1 MNGSKC
7 DRCKWRP
14 WRWLVASWVL
24 AVILERGGAEV
35 TELDLEE
42 RRNERRDLL
51 VLRDTLRS
59 ALDLH
64 SNWTGPPCHGER
76 SRWHGVSCDGDGRV
90 VGVSLDGAQL
100 TGTLPRSAL
109 RGVSRLEAL
118 SLRGNALHGAL
129 PGLDGLS
136 RLRAVDLSSNRFSG
150 PIPRGYATSLWE
162 LARLELQD
170 NLLNGTL
177 PAFEQHGL
185 VVFNVSY
192 NFLQGEVPGTRALRR
207 FPASAFDHN
216 LRLCGEV
223 VNADCRDQEGL
234 PSSGAPAYG
243 SSSPVVRP
251 AGDGGRAAR
260 KHLRFRLA
268 AWSVVA
274 ICLIAALVPF
284 AAVFIFL
291 HHKKKSQEV
300 RLGGRAS
307 GSATGDNSDHFLT
320 PLSSATAFSFVTETL
335 VLYNAKV
342 TAAEDIKDKVEV
354 EQGRGSGSR
363 STESGKGAEL
373 QLFRADGASFDLD
386 ELFRSTAE
394 MLGKGR
400 LGITYRVA
408 LQAGPVVVVKRLR
421 NMSHVPR
428 RDFTHTM
435 QLLGKLRHENVV
447 DLVACFYSKEE
458 KLVVYEHVPGCSLF
472 QLLHGT
478 SSGTLACLRASRPC
492 RVGGD
497 NQHERAL
504 LCLRVRRKQ
513 RRGEDAAAVAGAA
526 VGSAG
531 HGAWAGVPAQVP
543 AVLPPA
549 AARQPQ
555 VVQCARLLLGSQRQ
569 AAEAGG
575 AKADGPRLPPA
586 APAPRAPAG
595 GGQVPRVRAPR
606 RQAAVVPRRRVLPR
620 VGAAGAGDGEG
631 ARGGR
636 RRPGGVGAGGAQP
649 RVVHGHPRRGDP
661 GRPGAAR
668 GHAPAHGGRS
678 PLRRRRAR
686 QAAQAA
692 GRHQDDRRY
701 RRRRRIRAGS
711 PLS

>member
-129 PGLDGLS
+129 PLLDGLS

-243 SSSPVVRP
+243 SNSPVVRP

-274 ICLIAALVPF
+274 ICLIATLVPF

-307 GSATGDNSDHFLT
+307 GSA
-320 PLSSATAFSFVTETL
+320 A
-335 VLYNAKV
+335 V

-472 QLLHGT
+472 QLLHG
-478 SSGTLACLRASRPC
+478 
-492 RVGGD
+492 
-497 NQHERAL
+497 N
-504 LCLRVRRKQ
+504 
-513 RRGEDAAAVAGAA
+513 RGEGRTPLPWPARLSVAQGMVRGLAYLHKSLPYFHRPPHGNLKSSNVLVFFSAPNGKQQKQAVPKLTDHGFHPLLPHHAHRLAAAKC
-526 VGSAG
+526 
-531 HGAWAGVPAQVP
+531 PEF
-543 AVLPPA
+543 
-549 AARQPQ
+549 AR
-555 VVQCARLLLGSQRQ
+555 
-569 AAEAGG
+569 
-575 AKADGPRLPPA
+575 
-586 APAPRAPAG
+586 
-595 GGQVPRVRAPR
+595 
-606 RQAAVVPRRRVLPR
+606 
-620 VGAAGAGDGEG
+620 
-631 ARGGR
+631 RGGR
-636 RRPGGVGAGGAQP
+636 RLSSRADVYCLGLVLLELVTGKVPVEEDGDLAEWARVALSHEWSTDILDVEIVGDRGRHGDMLRLTEVALLCAAVEPDRRPKLQDVIRMIDEIAGGD
-649 RVVHGHPRRGDP
+649 G
-661 GRPGAAR
+661 
-668 GHAPAHGGRS
+668 S
-678 PLRRRRAR
+678 EL
-686 QAAQAA
+686 
-692 GRHQDDRRY
+692 DRR
-701 RRRRRIRAGS
+701 
-711 PLS
+711 

>member
-100 TGTLPRSAL
+100 TGT
-109 RGVSRLEAL
+109 
-118 SLRGNALHGAL
+118 L

-307 GSATGDNSDHFLT
+307 GSAT
-320 PLSSATAFSFVTETL
+320 
-335 VLYNAKV
+335 V

-472 QLLHGT
+472 QLLHG
-478 SSGTLACLRASRPC
+478 
-492 RVGGD
+492 
-497 NQHERAL
+497 N
-504 LCLRVRRKQ
+504 
-513 RRGEDAAAVAGAA
+513 RGEGRTPLPWPARLSVAQGMVRGLAYLHKSLPYFHRPPHGNLKSSNVLVFFSAPNGKQQKQAVPKLTDHGFHPLLPHHAHRLAAAKC
-526 VGSAG
+526 
-531 HGAWAGVPAQVP
+531 PEF
-543 AVLPPA
+543 
-549 AARQPQ
+549 AR
-555 VVQCARLLLGSQRQ
+555 
-569 AAEAGG
+569 
-575 AKADGPRLPPA
+575 
-586 APAPRAPAG
+586 
-595 GGQVPRVRAPR
+595 
-606 RQAAVVPRRRVLPR
+606 
-620 VGAAGAGDGEG
+620 
-631 ARGGR
+631 RGGR
-636 RRPGGVGAGGAQP
+636 RLSSRADVYCLGLVLLELVTGKVPVEEDGDLAEWARVALSHEWSTDILDVEILGDRGRHGDMLRLTEVALLCAAVEPDRRPKLQDVIRMIDDIAGGD
-649 RVVHGHPRRGDP
+649 G
-661 GRPGAAR
+661 
-668 GHAPAHGGRS
+668 S
-678 PLRRRRAR
+678 EL
-686 QAAQAA
+686 
-692 GRHQDDRRY
+692 DRR
-701 RRRRRIRAGS
+701 
-711 PLS
+711 

>member
-100 TGTLPRSAL
+100 TGT
-109 RGVSRLEAL
+109 
-118 SLRGNALHGAL
+118 L

-307 GSATGDNSDHFLT
+307 GSAT
-320 PLSSATAFSFVTETL
+320 
-335 VLYNAKV
+335 V

-478 SSGTLACLRASRPC
+478 SSGTLACVRASRPC

>member
-7 DRCKWRP
+7 DSRKWRS
-14 WRWLVASWVL
+14 WRWLVASLVL

-42 RRNERRDLL
+42 RRDERRDLL

-76 SRWHGVSCDGDGRV
+76 SRWRGVSCDGDGRV
-90 VGVSLDGAQL
+90 VGVALDGSQL
-100 TGTLPRSAL
+100 TGTLPRGAL

-150 PIPRGYATSLWE
+150 PIPRGYATSLPE

-170 NLLNGTL
+170 NLLSGTL

-192 NFLQGEVPGTRALRR
+192 NFLQGEVPGTSALRR

-223 VNADCRDQEGL
+223 VNAECREG
-234 PSSGAPAYG
+234 PTSSSGAPAYG
-243 SSSPVVRP
+243 SSSSPVVRP

-260 KHLRFRLA
+260 KHARFRLA
-268 AWSVVA
+268 AWSVVV
-274 ICLIAALVPF
+274 ISLIAALVPF

-300 RLGGRAS
+300 RLGGRAR
-307 GSATGDNSDHFLT
+307 A
-320 PLSSATAFSFVTETL
+320 AVT
-335 VLYNAKV
+335 VV
-342 TAAEDIKDKVEV
+342 EDIKDMVEV
-354 EQGRGSGSR
+354 EQGGSR

-373 QLFRADGASFDLD
+373 QFFRADGASFDLD

-400 LGITYRVA
+400 LGITYRVT

-428 RDFTHTM
+428 REFTHTM

-447 DLVACFYSKEE
+447 DLVACFYSKDE

-472 QLLHGT
+472 QLLHG
-478 SSGTLACLRASRPC
+478 
-492 RVGGD
+492 
-497 NQHERAL
+497 N
-504 LCLRVRRKQ
+504 
-513 RRGEDAAAVAGAA
+513 RGEGRTPLPWPARLSIAQGMARGLAYLHKSLPYFHRPPHGNLKSSNVLVFFSAPHGTQQKQAVPKLTDHGFHPLLPHHAHRLAAAKC
-526 VGSAG
+526 
-531 HGAWAGVPAQVP
+531 PEF
-543 AVLPPA
+543 
-549 AARQPQ
+549 AR
-555 VVQCARLLLGSQRQ
+555 
-569 AAEAGG
+569 
-575 AKADGPRLPPA
+575 
-586 APAPRAPAG
+586 
-595 GGQVPRVRAPR
+595 
-606 RQAAVVPRRRVLPR
+606 
-620 VGAAGAGDGEG
+620 
-631 ARGGR
+631 RGGR
-636 RRPGGVGAGGAQP
+636 RLSSRADVYCLGLVLLELVTGKVPVEEDGDLAEWARLALSHEWSTDILDVEIVGD
-649 RVVHGHPRRGDP
+649 R
-661 GRPGAAR
+661 
-668 GHAPAHGGRS
+668 
-678 PLRRRRAR
+678 
-686 QAAQAA
+686 
-692 GRHQDDRRY
+692 GRHGDMLRLTEVALLCAAVDPDRRPKVQDVV
-701 RRRRRIRAGS
+701 RMIDEIATGDGPEELAWR
-711 PLS
+711 

>member
-7 DRCKWRP
+7 DRRKWRP

-42 RRNERRDLL
+42 RRDERRDLL
-51 VLRDTLRS
+51 VLGDTLRS

-90 VGVSLDGAQL
+90 VGVALDGAQL
-100 TGTLPRSAL
+100 TGTLPRGAL
-109 RGVSRLEAL
+109 RAVSRLEAL

-150 PIPRGYATSLWE
+150 PIPRGYATSLRE

-170 NLLNGTL
+170 NLLSGTL

-192 NFLQGEVPGTRALRR
+192 NFLQGEVPGTRALRQ

-223 VNADCRDQEGL
+223 VNAECREG
-234 PSSGAPAYG
+234 PTSSSGAPAYG
-243 SSSPVVRP
+243 SSSSPVVRQ
-251 AGDGGRAAR
+251 AGDGGRAAAQ

-274 ICLIAALVPF
+274 ISLFAALVPF

-291 HHKKKSQEV
+291 HHKKSQEV

-307 GSATGDNSDHFLT
+307 A
-320 PLSSATAFSFVTETL
+320 A
-335 VLYNAKV
+335 V

-363 STESGKGAEL
+363 STESANGAEL
-373 QLFRADGASFDLD
+373 QFFRADGSASFDLD

-400 LGITYRVA
+400 LGITYRVT

-458 KLVVYEHVPGCSLF
+458 KLVMYEHVPGCSLF
-472 QLLHGT
+472 QLLHG
-478 SSGTLACLRASRPC
+478 
-492 RVGGD
+492 
-497 NQHERAL
+497 N
-504 LCLRVRRKQ
+504 
-513 RRGEDAAAVAGAA
+513 RGEGRTPLPWPARLSIAQGMARGLAYLHKSLPYFHRPPHGNLKSSNVLVFFSAPHGRQQKQAVPKLTDHGFHPLLPHHAHRLAAAKC
-526 VGSAG
+526 
-531 HGAWAGVPAQVP
+531 PEF
-543 AVLPPA
+543 
-549 AARQPQ
+549 AR
-555 VVQCARLLLGSQRQ
+555 
-569 AAEAGG
+569 
-575 AKADGPRLPPA
+575 
-586 APAPRAPAG
+586 
-595 GGQVPRVRAPR
+595 
-606 RQAAVVPRRRVLPR
+606 
-620 VGAAGAGDGEG
+620 
-631 ARGGR
+631 RGGR
-636 RRPGGVGAGGAQP
+636 RLSSRADVYCLGLVLLELVTGKVPVEEDGDLAEWARLALSHEWSTDILDVEIVGD
-649 RVVHGHPRRGDP
+649 R
-661 GRPGAAR
+661 
-668 GHAPAHGGRS
+668 
-678 PLRRRRAR
+678 
-686 QAAQAA
+686 
-692 GRHQDDRRY
+692 GRHGDMLRLTDVALLCAAVEPDRRPKVQDIVRMIDEVGGGDGTELD
-701 RRRRRIRAGS
+701 RR
-711 PLS
+711 